1 MGSEEPKARLEWIE
15 FVELIPGQRIENSDK
30 HWRPQM
36 KRALLV
42 PAALCL
48 AATAALAADNSSK
61 ADSAIATF
69 QSVAKDA
76 GKLKIYCEM
85 SDVMDKAG
93 DNPDDATEA
102 KIDGFVKQLGPDFQT
117 AWDAGDDMD
126 EDSPDGKKLDAAL
139 DDLSS
144 KCQG

>member
-1 MGSEEPKARLEWIE
+1 
-15 FVELIPGQRIENSDK
+15 
-30 HWRPQM
+30 M

-42 PAALCL
+42 PAVLCL
-48 AATAALAADNSSK
+48 AATGALAADNSSK

-85 SDVMDKAG
+85 SDIMDKAG
-93 DNPDDATEA
+93 DNPDEATET
-102 KIDGFVKQLGPDFQT
+102 KIDDFVKQLGPDFQT

-126 EDSPDGKKLDAAL
+126 ENSPDGKKLDAAL

>member
-1 MGSEEPKARLEWIE
+1 MGRKKQTRLERIGIG
-15 FVELIPGQRIENSDK
+15 ELIPGPRIETAHK
-30 HWRPQM
+30 HRRPQM

-42 PAALCL
+42 PAVLCL
-48 AATAALAADNSSK
+48 AATGALAADNSSK

-85 SDVMDKAG
+85 SDIMDKAG
-93 DNPDDATEA
+93 DNPDEATET
-102 KIDGFVKQLGPDFQT
+102 KIDDFVKQLGPDFQT

>member
-1 MGSEEPKARLEWIE
+1 
-15 FVELIPGQRIENSDK
+15 
-30 HWRPQM
+30 M
-36 KRALLV
+36 KLALLV

-48 AATAALAADNSSK
+48 TAAAALAADSSK
-61 ADSAIATF
+61 ADSAVATF

-85 SDVMDKAG
+85 SDIMDKAG

-144 KCQG
+144 KCSG